1 MNTQRL
7 AEYALRAYTEHTFEV
22 DGAQVLVEKT
32 SNGLVVAFRGTE
44 GAEDLITDLRASP
57 WYAKEMGVWCHAG
70 FLKSLRPL
78 LKSLD
83 RPVFRAKKVTLTGH
97 SLGGAMAQIYAAYLV
112 KKGLNPDLTT
122 FGAPRAGMQGLSD
135 LSSQCHGF
143 RFVRDGD
150 TIPNIPLHIPFLF
163 PYTHD
168 RPEIELD
175 GADGIFNDHGM
186 LGYLSVTPSM
196 EV

>member
-1 MNTQRL
+1 MLSHKL
-7 AEYALRAYTEHTFEV
+7 AEYSLRAYTERTFDI

-32 SNGLVVAFRGTE
+32 PDGLVIAFRGTE
-44 GAEDLITDLRASP
+44 DGEDLITDLRASP
-57 WYAKEMGVWCHAG
+57 WYSKEIGVWCHAG

-78 LKSLD
+78 IESLN

-112 KKGLNPDLTT
+112 KQGYMPHLTT

-135 LSSQCHGF
+135 LSSQCKGY

-150 TIPNIPLHIPFLF
+150 TVPHVPVHIPFLF

-168 RPEIELD
+168 RNEYELE
-175 GADGIFNDHGM
+175 GADGVFDDHGM
-186 LGYLSVTPSM
+186 LGYLSVTPDM